1 MVFVVKYLI
10 NRLTPAILIYNEH
23 QQFYQSFDD
32 FTVLLFRFK
41 PGRSSGVCYL
51 KKRENPFKAIRHFAE
66 YLLVLCAYTAVRW
79 LPHEMVF
86 KISSFCGFFLYML
99 PSVRCIAKANLKIF
113 FPEKNDREISSIARE
128 SVSNIV
134 LSVAE
139 LFWFSGRP
147 EKIREY
153 LDFDPAIARE
163 WESCVKDGRG
173 LIYVC
178 MHFGNW
184 ELAGLMIR
192 AFVGDKFAVIAR
204 QVRNPMLDALI
215 NKNRCTGGNRVIPAK
230 GAVKE
235 MMRALKDGYALATL
249 VDQNTRVR
257 DGGIFVNFLGLP
269 VPVSRVPA
277 MFGRKMNAAVVV
289 CGCMRVGH
297 RYKSYFAK
305 LPRDTADYADDLE
318 MTQDL
323 MKIVED
329 IVRKNPEQYL
339 WFYKR
344 FQNIPMD
351 AGEELIKK
359 YPYYAKLSSER
370 FYSKTNAQGKG
381 THSKKTA
388 AKSRKPTI

>member
-1 MVFVVKYLI
+1 V
-10 NRLTPAILIYNEH
+10 P
-23 QQFYQSFDD
+23 
-32 FTVLLFRFK
+32 
-41 PGRSSGVCYL
+41 SGGCSL
-51 KKRENPFKAIRHFAE
+51 RQRENPFKALRHTAE
-66 YLLVLCAYTAVRW
+66 YLLVLTAYGAVRW
-79 LPHEMVF
+79 LPHVLIF
-86 KISSFCGFFLYML
+86 KISSFCGFFLYLL

-113 FPEKNDREISSIARE
+113 FPEKSEKEISSIARQ
-128 SVSNIV
+128 SVYNIV

-147 EKIREY
+147 DKVRKY

-163 WESCVKDGRG
+163 WETCVKEGRG

-192 AFVGDKFAVIAR
+192 TFINDKFAVIAR
-204 QVRNPMLDALI
+204 EVRNPRLDALI
-215 NKNRCTGGNRVIPAK
+215 NNSRCTGGNRVIPAK

-235 MMRALKDGYALATL
+235 MIKALKEGYALATL
-249 VDQNTRVR
+249 ADQNTRVR
-257 DGGIFVNFLGLP
+257 DGGIFVDFLGLP

-277 MFGRKMNAAVVV
+277 MFGRKMNATVVV
-289 CGCMRVGH
+289 SGCMRVGH

-305 LPRDTADYADDLE
+305 LPRETKDYTDDVE

-323 MKIVED
+323 MKVVED
-329 IVRKNPEQYL
+329 IIRQNPEQYL

-344 FQNIPMD
+344 FQNIPID

-359 YPYYAKLSSER
+359 YPYYAELTTER
-370 FYSKTNAQGKG
+370 FYNKACPQTNIG
-381 THSKKTA
+381 
-388 AKSRKPTI
+388 SRKSQPAKNI